1 MAIGLSNNLAQ
12 AALMGQKP
20 EEEQNNLMQAG
31 LGLGGAAFAAQVGR
45 APAPVP
51 MGGQLSPL
59 AQQVAQN
66 DAARQAAVRQAAAA
80 PRPIGSN
87 LPTNPASPAVGSSGS
102 TRLPSNP
109 SLATARQAA
118 TTSAQRAVP
127 GLASRV
133 LPLLG
138 QAGSAFAGGYT
149 LGSVL
154 DKAFDI
160 SGNIARGL
168 SPNEPTLTREE
179 RAALG
184 QPGVEAV
191 SDMVAR
197 PGETEEFLLSANDP
211 LNSVQLTGQQMLGQ
225 AGVPSMN
232 ELVSGMQEMGQPSAT
247 SEETAPQPPEISVMK
262 TPEQV
267 ISGFGASA
275 GVPNLENVSTAMQ
288 NPAVFTPAS
297 FPTPEVPTPL
307 SPIDTTF
314 ESQGQTMAIPAGGS
328 FEDRFVPTAQQL
340 SQFEQ
345 QQPAT
350 GTAPMQEFAGGM
362 VGERP
367 AELTRTIDPMTG
379 QVVFADPATALAMG
393 QQELAQRQRDFAAQQ
408 RAIQELAGSDVGFD
422 RMPADVMAEASRQRV
437 ARMEEGKRMRD
448 AQLPGG
454 AASGTFTKSELNRIA
469 KGQARDAT
477 PREKAEAIEILQRS
491 GQYDPIT
498 GKREP
503 TEAEKTKEQLEI
515 DYIQGRIDNLAPTAT
530 EKQKDQLEVDL
541 LEAQIKKA
549 KESLE
554 PEDIEVV
561 VKGGWSYI
569 TKNGQ
574 YQIGRFIDLEDKTPA
589 GIREADE
596 KVQRIKNARD
606 LYQKGDKTGA
616 QDILA
621 SLDIKDMAGLPAQAD
636 DYFGTVTDYGFG
648 DKGNADIQKAL
659 GANPGVSVGDI
670 IKEMISKGKL

>member
-1 MAIGLSNNLAQ
+1 
-12 AALMGQKP
+12 MGQKP
-20 EEEQNNLMQAG
+20 EEEPNNLMEAG
-31 LGLGGAAFAAQVGR
+31 LGLGGAAFAAQTGR
-45 APAPVP
+45 APSPVP
-51 MGGQLSPL
+51 TGGNLSSF
-59 AQQVAQN
+59 AQRVAAN
-66 DAARQAAVRQAAAA
+66 DAARQAAAA
-80 PRPIGSN
+80 N
-87 LPTNPASPAVGSSGS
+87 VKPTTPS
-102 TRLPSNP
+102 TQIITQNQ
-109 SLATARQAA
+109 LATQADDFFTEGNRGKTGTRGGSKKPPVIDVDAGDFSTA
-118 TTSAQRAVP
+118 TTKRNPFTSFLSNVVKGSILGAGFTPNEMGDATITGAIRRGVDAGMSNEELISRYGQDAFNAAFPYTTIEMERI
-127 GLASRV
+127 GLA
-133 LPLLG
+133 PP
-138 QAGSAFAGGYT
+138 SA
-149 LGSVL
+149 
-154 DKAFDI
+154 
-160 SGNIARGL
+160 
-168 SPNEPTLTREE
+168 E
-179 RAALG
+179 
-184 QPGVEAV
+184 
-191 SDMVAR
+191 
-197 PGETEEFLLSANDP
+197 
-211 LNSVQLTGQQMLGQ
+211 QMLGQ
-225 AGVPSMN
+225 AGVPNMN
-232 ELVSGMQEMGQPSAT
+232 QLISGMQEMGQTSAT

-267 ISGFGASA
+267 ISEFGALT

-297 FPTPEVPTPL
+297 PSTPGVPAPL

-340 SQFEQ
+340 AEFEQ
-345 QQPAT
+345 QQPAP
-350 GTAPMQEFAGGM
+350 GTPRMQEFAGGT

-379 QVVFADPATALAMG
+379 QVVFADPATAG
-393 QQELAQRQRDFAAQQ
+393 QFSQQILSQYTSPDRIKELTPTVMRNLQR
-408 RAIQELAGSDVGFD
+408 G
-422 RMPADVMAEASRQRV
+422 AEALRGTAGFPMTQEGYERQSELRDT
-437 ARMEEGKRMRD
+437 RMEEGKRMRD

-454 AASGTFTKSELNRIA
+454 AATGTFTKSELNRIA

-477 PREKAEAIEILQRS
+477 DREKAEAMEILQRS

-503 TEAEKTKEQLEI
+503 TEAEKTREQLEI

-530 EKQKDQLEVDL
+530 EKEKDQLEIDL

-589 GIREADE
+589 GIREADQ
-596 KVQRIKNARD
+596 KVQRIKKARD
-606 LYQKGDKTGA
+606 LYQRGDKTGA

-636 DYFGTVTDYGFG
+636 DYFGDDQADNSNTITDYGFG
-648 DKGNADIQKAL
+648 DKGNADIQKAI